1 MPINY
6 FANRD
11 EDSMYPD
18 RINVGDEVLIIE
30 KENQGTR
37 DVNDLV
43 WGTVTRKLSKG
54 NFYRNGAKVMITLS
68 EKDWRFEEMGPAT
81 FIGRIQYIIS
91 RIDDK
96 SSDC

>member
-6 FANRD
+6 FLNRD

-43 WGTVTRKLSKG
+43 WGRVIRKLSKG
-54 NFYRNGAKVMITLS
+54 NKYQNGAKVIVELS
-68 EKDWRFEEMGPAT
+68 EKDWRYKDLGPAQI
-81 FIGRIQYIIS
+81 IGRVQYITERAENI
-91 RIDDK
+91 
-96 SSDC
+96 